1 MQKCNF
7 NKLKKMQYK
16 IPLFKLNFGEEEIAA
31 VTETIR
37 SKWISTGP
45 KCEELEQLFVDMF
58 NVNYAVSMSNC
69 TDALH
74 LACLLCEIGPGDEVL
89 CPSLTFAASV
99 NCIKY
104 TGATPVFCDIESSYH
119 INIAPVEIEKKV
131 TSKTKAIIVVHMAG
145 FPAKMDEIMAIAE
158 KYNLKVIED
167 ACHGPLSEY
176 KGQKLGTIGDVG
188 CFSFFSNKNIS
199 TGEGGMLITN
209 NEEMAKKARLLRS
222 HGMTTMSYQRAKG
235 HATTYDIVELGY
247 NFRLDDIRASIGVVQ
262 MKKLRADLEKR
273 IIVRK
278 EYLKQLSSI
287 DSISIPFADCKEFSS
302 NYIMPIVLKDS
313 TADKRDKI
321 REKLHVS
328 GIQTSVHYPAIHKF
342 SIYKGC
348 NASLPVTEYVTDN
361 EITLPMYAS
370 LSKEEIGFIVTTLEQ
385 ALNENQ

>member
-1 MQKCNF
+1 ME
-7 NKLKKMQYK
+7 YK
-16 IPLFKLNFGEEEIAA
+16 IPLFKLNFGEEEIEA

-45 KCEELEQLFVDMF
+45 KCEELEQLFVEMF
-58 NVNYAVSMSNC
+58 DVNYAVSMSNC

-74 LACLLCEIGPGDEVL
+74 LACLLCDVKPGDEVI

-104 TGATPVFCDIESSYH
+104 VGATPVFCDIESPNH
-119 INIAPVEIEKKV
+119 INIDPVEIEKKI

-145 FPAKMDEIMAIAE
+145 FPAKMDEIMTIA
-158 KYNLKVIED
+158 KKQHLKVIED
-167 ACHGPLSEY
+167 TCHGPLSEY
-176 KGQKLGTIGDVG
+176 KGKKLGTIGDVG

-222 HGMTTMSYQRAKG
+222 HGMTTMSYQRASG

-262 MKKLRADLEKR
+262 MKKLQSDLEKR
-273 IIVRK
+273 IQVRN

-287 DSISIPFADCKEFSS
+287 DGITIPFADNIEFVS

-313 TADKRDKI
+313 TAEKRDKI
-321 REKLHVS
+321 REKLHAA

-342 SIYKGC
+342 SIYKDC
-348 NASLPVTEYVTDN
+348 NASLPTTEYVTDN

-370 LSKEEIGFIVTTLEQ
+370 LSINEIELITKNLKSSIS
-385 ALNENQ
+385 

>member
-1 MQKCNF
+1 ME
-7 NKLKKMQYK
+7 YK
-16 IPLFKLNFGEEEIAA
+16 IPLFKLNFGEEEIEA

-45 KCEELEQLFVDMF
+45 KCEELEKQFVDMF
-58 NVNYAVSMSNC
+58 DVNYAVSMSNC

-74 LACLLCEIGPGDEVL
+74 LSCILTDIKPGDEVL

-104 TGATPVFCDIESSYH
+104 VGATPVFCDIVSPEH
-119 INIAPVEIEKKV
+119 LNIDPDDIEKKI

-145 FPAKMDEIMAIAE
+145 FPAKMDEIMSIAQ

-176 KGQKLGTIGDVG
+176 KGKKLGTIGDVG

-222 HGMTTMSYQRAKG
+222 HGMTTMSYQRASG
-235 HATTYDIVELGY
+235 HATSYDIVELGN
-247 NFRLDDIRASIGVVQ
+247 NFRMDDIRASIGVVQ
-262 MKKLRADLEKR
+262 MKKLYNDLEKR
-273 IIVRK
+273 IQVRN
-278 EYLKQLSSI
+278 EYLKQLSYI
-287 DSISIPFADCKEFSS
+287 DGITIPFENNTEFVS
-302 NYIMPIVLKDS
+302 NYIMSIVLKDS
-313 TADKRDKI
+313 TSEKRDLI
-321 REKLHVS
+321 RDKLHKE

-342 SIYKGC
+342 SIYKEY
-348 NASLPVTEYVTDN
+348 NAKLPVTEYVTDN

-370 LSKEEIGFIVTTLEQ
+370 LSNTDIELIVNTLKV
-385 ALNENQ
+385 AVSG